1 MGALRLLGAT
11 LLLASISVSCGT
23 TSAPATSIPR
33 SQASPVPASA
43 PPPVGQSEPPGA
55 VASPDIVFKA
65 EPCASSDVC
74 RRLPVARTTG
84 IPVTVD
90 VPCHDDGSTCVLRLD
105 LYYPA
110 VPPADGTRYPVAV
123 FAPGGPDVPGNDRVL
138 APALAGQGVVVA
150 SAAWRQ
156 GPRYGGGGIVG
167 LQDIACAIRA
177 ARAVAGDVGGETGR
191 VTLIGHSLG
200 GWAGAA
206 MVLDPVPVEPD
217 PDACRFVDGK
227 ASPDAFAGLAGAYG
241 LGEADPAAMAS
252 ILGATKDEDPALWA
266 RFEPVALVKAHG
278 APDTPV
284 ILLHGDADTVVPI
297 DMSQALAA
305 ALTKAGRPTTLTVE
319 AGIDHGPIRDSAETI
334 RTLVDFLGSDG

>member
-1 MGALRLLGAT
+1 MRALRLVGAT
-11 LLLASISVSCGT
+11 LLLASIAVGCGT
-23 TSAPATSIPR
+23 TSAPTASTQQP
-33 SQASPVPASA
+33 QASTGPASA
-43 PPPVGQSEPPGA
+43 SASVAQSEPPSA
-55 VASPDIVFKA
+55 VRSPDLVFKA
-65 EPCASSDVC
+65 ETCAKTDVC
-74 RRLPVARTTG
+74 RRLPVGRSTG

-90 VPCHDDGSTCVLRLD
+90 VPCHDDGSSCVLTLD

-110 VPPADGTRYPVAV
+110 VPAADGTRYPVAV

-177 ARAVAGDVGGETGR
+177 ARALTGDVGGDPRR

-200 GWAGAA
+200 GWAGAS
-206 MVLDPVPVEPD
+206 MVLNPEPIEPD
-217 PDACRFVDGK
+217 ATACRFADGD
-227 ASPDAFAGLAGAYG
+227 ASPDAFAGLAGAYTLPDG
-241 LGEADPAAMAS
+241 DPATTAS
-252 ILGATKDEDPALWA
+252 ILGATKDEDPGLWA
-266 RFEPVALVKAHG
+266 RFEPVALVEAHG

-284 ILLHGDADTVVPI
+284 ILLHGDADSVVPI
-297 DMSQALAA
+297 EMSETLAA
-305 ALTKAGRPTTLTVE
+305 ALTKAGRPTTVTVE

-334 RTLVDFLGSDG
+334 RTLVDFLGN